1 MMWGGDLEK
10 PESLEAMGKREKLS
24 ERSQSSEDLSSHIS
38 LAVSPFFSPFPQN
51 GGRAFSQDNK
61 QMWHAITLFNAH
73 LD

>member
-1 MMWGGDLEK
+1 MR
-10 PESLEAMGKREKLS
+10 KREKLS

-38 LAVSPFFSPFPQN
+38 LAVSAFFGLRAIIMALVSLFSQK

-61 QMWHAITLFNAH
+61 HIWPTITLFNAY